1 LSQLGIHHYDRIGGL
16 VYLDAL
22 NDATDEYTEYMALCR
37 KLPKTMQHAPSPSA
51 SDLKSFRAYR
61 DWRAASGNVSRSRCG
76 IAIPESELRSEFA
89 ESSGGSVGPYK
100 TPGDV
105 PAAIMAGRE
114 KHDYS
119 QIRVMRAFLASLR

>member
-61 DWRAASGNVSRSRCG
+61 DWRAASGNV
-76 IAIPESELRSEFA
+76 AIPESELRSEFA